1 MPCPTA
7 GGTISMWIFSEQDE
21 KMGRVHPL
29 NQSSTRQRVEIRETF
44 TSSMIDVIVID
55 LGPCFK

>member
-1 MPCPTA
+1 
-7 GGTISMWIFSEQDE
+7 MWIFSEQDE
-21 KMGRVHPL
+21 KMGRVQPL

-44 TSSMIDVIVID
+44 TSSMIDVIVMD